1 MVLEFIGGLKAVGSA
16 YGGEICIRSPQA
28 LALSLTSHPPRRSIA
43 DTFQKGGAIF
53 LIEQNISHYRII
65 EKLGGG
71 GMGVVYKAEDTRLG
85 RFVALKFLPEELAQ
99 DRKSL
104 ERFRREAKAA
114 SALNHPNI
122 CTIYDIGEEN
132 GRAFLVMEFLDGSTL
147 KHLIGARPI
156 EVETILAL
164 GIEIA
169 DALDAAH
176 TEGIVHRDIK
186 PANIFVTKRGHAKIL
201 DFGLAKVKE
210 DPASS
215 SPTLDVT
222 APTAVAV
229 EEHLTSPGSTLGTVA
244 YMSPEQAKGKELDT
258 RTDLFSFGVVLYE
271 MSTGTLP
278 FRGETSA
285 LIFQAIL
292 DRAPVPLVRLNPDL
306 PPKLED
312 LINKALE
319 KDRNLRYQHAAD
331 IRADL
336 QRLKRDTESGRAVAA
351 HSDSYPAVS
360 SPENLE
366 SRGSAPP
373 AGLNRPI
380 SVSAVVPAASSAVA
394 VPPSSAV
401 TEKKSNKL
409 LLPIAL
415 IILAA
420 IIAAG
425 LRLRSRTSA
434 KLTEKDSVLLAD
446 FVNTTG
452 DPVFDGTLKQ
462 ALAVQLEQ
470 SPYLNI
476 VPESKIGEALRYMGR
491 PPDERLT
498 KDVAREICLRQ
509 GIKAMLTGTI
519 ASLGNHYVITLTAS
533 TGQTGDTLAREQEEA
548 DSKERVLKS
557 LDKAASAL
565 RQKMGESLA
574 SVQQFATPLEQAT
587 TSSLEAL
594 QAFSLGQ
601 SEHQKI
607 NDAAAIP
614 HLKRAI
620 RLDPNFAMAYATL
633 GVAYSNQARTTEG
646 NQAIGK
652 AYELLDRT
660 SEREKLYIQAHYYS
674 EITLDPEKALAVYA
688 EWRQIYPRETT
699 PYDNAALS
707 YEEIGQHEKA
717 VDLASQ
723 ALRLDPHDRYGTDN
737 LASAYVAL
745 NRFDEARTIADQ
757 AVADRQDSIGV
768 HFVLTDLAYIRG
780 DQAAYEHELQS
791 VQGNPNET
799 FVLFFNGAWQESLGK
814 INASHALWEK
824 ARQAALNIGA
834 KDFSG
839 TLLAFEASTDASLGY
854 QADAARKAAQ
864 ALALGNDFDT
874 RFVAAEV
881 WALLGDEQKC
891 VALVSIL
898 KGDFPENHFIQSIA
912 LPIVRATQQL
922 QKNQLPEA
930 IATLEALRPYEFGI
944 GPHSAGATP
953 IFLRGLTYLKMR
965 DGVKAAAEFQRIL
978 DHRGAAGFDIAYPL
992 SRLSLARAYEIQGD
1006 TPKAKTAYQDFFAFW
1021 KDADPDVPILTQA
1034 KAEYEKLK

>member
-1 MVLEFIGGLKAVGSA
+1 MG
-16 YGGEICIRSPQA
+16 A
-28 LALSLTSHPPRRSIA
+28 LFKR
-43 DTFQKGGAIF
+43 GIF
-53 LIEQNISHYRII
+53 LLDQTISHYRIV

-99 DRKSL
+99 DRQSL

-132 GRAFLVMEFLDGSTL
+132 GRAYLVMEYLDGATL
-147 KHLIGARPI
+147 KHLIGSRAM
-156 EVETILAL
+156 ELETILAL
-164 GIEIA
+164 AIEIA

-176 TEGIVHRDIK
+176 VEGIVHRDIK

-201 DFGLAKVKE
+201 DFGLAKVKAN
-210 DPASS
+210 PASS
-215 SPTLDVT
+215 SHVPDVT
-222 APTAVAV
+222 APTAIAV

-244 YMSPEQAKGKELDT
+244 YMSPEQAKGKDLDS

-292 DRAPVPLVRLNPDL
+292 DRAPVPAIRLNPDL

-312 LINKALE
+312 VINKALE

-394 VPPSSAV
+394 DPPSSAV
-401 TEKKSNKL
+401 TEKKSNNL

-557 LDKAASAL
+557 VDGGASSL
-565 RQKMGESLA
+565 RAKLGESLG
-574 SVQQFATPLEQAT
+574 SVQEFAKPLEQAT
-587 TSSLEAL
+587 TSSLKAL

-601 SEHQKI
+601 AEHMSLH
-607 NDAAAIP
+607 DDRAVP
-614 HLKRAI
+614 HLKRAVE
-620 RLDPNFAMAYATL
+620 LDPNFAMAYGTL
-633 GVAYSNQARTTEG
+633 GVAYNNLEARTLSVE
-646 NQAIGK
+646 ALHK
-652 AYELLDRT
+652 AFDLRERA
-660 SEREKLYIQAHYYS
+660 SEREKLYISAHYY
-674 EITLDPEKALAVYA
+674 
-688 EWRQIYPRETT
+688 ETT
-699 PYDNAALS
+699 GELDKAAEI
-707 YEEIGQHEKA
+707 YEQWK
-717 VDLASQ
+717 Q
-723 ALRLDPHDRYGTDN
+723 AYPHDNVPCDN
-737 LASAYVAL
+737 LA
-745 NRFDEARTIADQ
+745 
-757 AVADRQDSIGV
+757 
-768 HFVLTDLAYIRG
+768 
-780 DQAAYEHELQS
+780 
-791 VQGNPNET
+791 
-799 FVLFFNGAWQESLGK
+799 
-814 INASHALWEK
+814 
-824 ARQAALNIGA
+824 
-834 KDFSG
+834 
-839 TLLAFEASTDASLGY
+839 LLYDATG
-854 QADAARKAAQ
+854 Q
-864 ALALGNDFDT
+864 
-874 RFVAAEV
+874 
-881 WALLGDEQKC
+881 
-891 VALVSIL
+891 
-898 KGDFPENHFIQSIA
+898 
-912 LPIVRATQQL
+912 
-922 QKNQLPEA
+922 
-930 IATLEALRPYEFGI
+930 
-944 GPHSAGATP
+944 
-953 IFLRGLTYLKMR
+953 
-965 DGVKAAAEFQRIL
+965 
-978 DHRGAAGFDIAYPL
+978 
-992 SRLSLARAYEIQGD
+992 
-1006 TPKAKTAYQDFFAFW
+1006 
-1021 KDADPDVPILTQA
+1021 
-1034 KAEYEKLK
+1034 